1 VPLSPDSTSTG
12 NIHPVVKRLV
22 FDFLSDMVAGDPVGN
37 REWCGSIAAASCP
50 EYLHPGDVGQRRHD
64 NSSTFH

>member
-1 VPLSPDSTSTG
+1 
-12 NIHPVVKRLV
+12 VVKRLV

-37 REWCGSIAAASCP
+37 REWCGSIAAVSCP
-50 EYLHPGDVGQRRHD
+50 EFFHPGDGGQRRHD